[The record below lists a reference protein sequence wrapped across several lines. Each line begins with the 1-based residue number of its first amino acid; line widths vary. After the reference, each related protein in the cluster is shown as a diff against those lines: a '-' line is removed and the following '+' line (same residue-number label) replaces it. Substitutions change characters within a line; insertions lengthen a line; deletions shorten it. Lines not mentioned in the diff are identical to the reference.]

1 MSSVETIAEFTFAE
15 SSGPPA
21 GIYKATFAGV
31 TKTHHEEYGP
41 GARFDFKVV
50 GGEHD
55 GKIASRTCKPTA
67 TAGNATGKLMQGI
80 LGASAK
86 PGEKVNVAAYVGK
99 TYTIVVGLAKNGT
112 STRVESC
119 IAS

>member
-1 MSSVETIAEFTFAE
+1 MSTAEMISEFTFAE
-15 SSGPPA
+15 NSGPPP
-21 GIYKATFAGV
+21 GIYKAAFAGV
-31 TKTHHEEYGP
+31 TKTHHEEF
-41 GARFDFKVV
+41 GAGAKFDFRVV

-67 TAGNATGKLMQGI
+67 TAANATGKLMQG
-80 LGASAK
+80 LVGSSAK
-86 PGEKVNVAAYVGK
+86 PGEKVNVAAFIGR

-119 IAS
+119 MAS